1 MAKRWWKH
9 AILPLAAVALFSI
22 PAPAQEEN
30 PQTASGVIRG
40 VVLES
45 GTQQP
50 ISGAA
55 VSVAATGA
63 APLESSAKTTTDAAG
78 AFAIS
83 MKMPGRYRVEAS
95 KPGYQPP
102 SGPSAAAE
110 VELEERYPD
119 AEVKLLLGHF
129 GALTGSVVDGAG
141 RPLPD
146 LRLQAVHEN
155 ARAMRFLPFGT
166 EAKTDAEGR
175 FVIASLAPGDY
186 AVEIGP
192 QAAAPDRLLTAF
204 TEADAEKVDQD
215 YERTYWPGGHGAESA
230 LPVSAPAGATVDIG
244 TLRIQKIPYYRVH
257 VRIPVAPCDETD
269 SMSVYETVGDPGGG
283 SLNRILLGQAPCG
296 KDILVTGHPS
306 GSFRLFLRI
315 GGENGSSASV
325 PFVIADQNITVTAP
339 LLPDLTVDGAFVI
352 AEGARPPDFT
362 KLSVILRPTD
372 GVIDVLQSQPA
383 DSDGKFQI
391 PYVRPVAQTVAVL
404 GLSAD
409 HYVKEIRYN
418 GSALSGPTVP
428 LDQGASAPGL
438 AIVLDDKPAA
448 ISGHVVAPD
457 GRAVRATVIAVSW
470 PWDGTSPGPSG
481 MAQGDDSGSFLM
493 TGLSP
498 GEYRLIAIPS
508 LSRDLPSV
516 SEAAFERIMEGGAK
530 VELSVGA
537 LVNVTLELTALPAP
551 QQP

>member
-1 MAKRWWKH
+1 VKHWWKY
-9 AILPLAAVALFSI
+9 AILPLAAITLFSVRVR
-22 PAPAQEEN
+22 AQEDASQ
-30 PQTASGVIRG
+30 PASGVIRG

-55 VSVAATGA
+55 VSVAAASA
-63 APLESSAKTTTDAAG
+63 ASLESSAKTTTDAAG

-141 RPLPD
+141 KPLPD

-155 ARAMRFLPFGT
+155 ASAMRFLPFGP
-166 EAKTDAEGR
+166 EVKTDAEGR
-175 FVIASLAPGDY
+175 FVVSSLAPGNY
-186 AVEIGP
+186 AIEILP
-192 QAAAPDRLLTAF
+192 QAPAPDRLLTAF

-257 VRIPVAPCDETD
+257 VRIPVAPCDESD
-269 SMSVYETVGDPGGG
+269 SMSVYETSGGPAGG
-283 SLNRILLGQAPCG
+283 SLNRVLLGQAPCG

-306 GSFRLFLRI
+306 GSFRLFLRVA
-315 GGENGSSASV
+315 GENGSSASV
-325 PFVIADQNITVTAP
+325 PFVIGDQNITITAP
-339 LLPDLTVDGAFVI
+339 LLPDVTVDGAFVI
-352 AEGARPPDFT
+352 AEGAQPPDFT
-362 KLSVILRPTD
+362 KLSVMLLPTD
-372 GVIDVLQSQPA
+372 GVMDVLPSQPA

-391 PYVRPVAQTVAVL
+391 PYVRPVAQTVTVL
-404 GLSAD
+404 GLSAG
-409 HYVKEIRYN
+409 HYVKEVRYN
-418 GSALSGPTVP
+418 GSALSGSTVP
-428 LDQGASAPGL
+428 LEQGAIAPAL
-438 AIVLDDKPAA
+438 TIVLDDKPAA
-448 ISGHVVAPD
+448 ISGYVVAPE
-457 GRAVRATVIAVSW
+457 GRAVRPTVIAVTW
-470 PWDGTSPGPSG
+470 PWDGTTPGPSG
-481 MAQGDDSGSFLM
+481 MAQGDASGSFLM
-493 TGLSP
+493 TGLTP
-498 GEYRLIAIPS
+498 GEYRVIAIPS
-508 LSRDLPSV
+508 LSRDLPAV

-537 LVNVTLELTALPAP
+537 LVNVTLDLTPLPAP
-551 QQP
+551 AQ